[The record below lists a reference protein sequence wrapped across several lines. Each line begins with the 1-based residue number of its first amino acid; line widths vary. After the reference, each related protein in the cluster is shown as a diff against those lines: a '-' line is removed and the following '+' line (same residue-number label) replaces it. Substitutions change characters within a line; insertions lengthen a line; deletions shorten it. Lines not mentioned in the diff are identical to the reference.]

1 MFDNM
6 LQYLPEQFLNHR
18 HDNTELANDYKRIFK
33 MLDSDLILHLQTNAK
48 QTNTKPDNVD
58 FYILNYSTANL
69 RKKYL
74 D

>member
-1 MFDNM
+1 
-6 LQYLPEQFLNHR
+6 
-18 HDNTELANDYKRIFK
+18 
-33 MLDSDLILHLQTNAK
+33 MLDSDLIRHLQTNVE

-74 D
+74 DKMKM

>member
-1 MFDNM
+1 
-6 LQYLPEQFLNHR
+6 
-18 HDNTELANDYKRIFK
+18 

-48 QTNTKPDNVD
+48 QKNTKPDSVD